1 MNVLESTL
9 RDLGKALGGNFS
21 GSQLEGIKDTI
32 ITYAIASAVANAIG
46 GAFPGGV
53 AVVATLVQSGLTVA
67 LFMKIN
73 RLLNVN
79 FQENVVKVIAA
90 AFATGIVANASTLII
105 YYAAAAVISLIPV
118 IGSAVAA
125 TANAAMGYIYMYV
138 AAVIYLKL
146 VSFLAQ
152 PDGTIRTPEADEAKR
167 IIAQI
172 MERTDMKELVKEGR
186 DSYKQ
191 AEQNGSI
198 EKAMNHRRCPN
209 CQAPI
214 EEGQKFC
221 SNCGSALC

>member
-21 GSQLEGIKDTI
+21 GSQLAGIKDSI
-32 ITYAIASAVANAIG
+32 LSFAVASAVANAIG
-46 GAFPGGV
+46 GAFPGGI

-105 YYAAAAVISLIPV
+105 FYAAAAVINFIPV

-125 TANAAMGYIYMYV
+125 TANAAMGYIYIYV

-146 VSFLAQ
+146 VSLLAQ
-152 PDGTIRTPEADEAKR
+152 PDGTIRTPEASEAKR
-167 IIAQI
+167 IIAEI
-172 MERTDMKELVKEGR
+172 MERTDMKELVKEGKN
-186 DSYKQ
+186 SYKQ
-191 AEQNGSI
+191 AEQDGSI
-198 EKAMNHRRCPN
+198 AKAMNNRRCPN
-209 CQAPI
+209 CQTPV
-214 EEGQKFC
+214 EEG
-221 SNCGSALC
+221 